1 MTTRLSKKGLP
12 IDSAISRVN
21 FLIPKSLLKGQLM
34 NIINDKFDHDMFSL
48 TPKYGFFAKSLTI
61 NDELPFQIVNG
72 NVVIKPGISRFHKT
86 GVEFEDGTYED
97 IDCVIMGTGYLA
109 EIPVDESVTDVSQ
122 NRIHL
127 YRNMFPPQLE
137 HPTLAMIG
145 LTSQAGSLNSICE
158 LQCRWVTRLIKG
170 ICKLPS
176 RKDMEI
182 HIQKY
187 KADLEEKGAFSA
199 DRGSYLVDSIPYMD
213 EIAKDIGCYPY
224 FWQQFLGGDPKL
236 AMKCMFGPF
245 HPYQYRLVGPG
256 KWDGAREA
264 IMTAMDRVKGAYR
277 TDQVKSKKQQAST
290 CWGTIMKTLAFA
302 VVFTAVVYYYIG

>member
-1 MTTRLSKKGLP
+1 MTTRLSKRGLP
-12 IDSAISRVN
+12 VDTVLSRFN
-21 FLIPKSLLKGQLM
+21 FLIPRSLFKWQVQKIF
-34 NIINDKFDHDMFSL
+34 NNKFDHDIFSL
-48 TPKYGFFAKSLTI
+48 KPKNGLLERAISI
-61 NDELPFQIVNG
+61 NDELPFQIVSG

-145 LTSQAGSLNSICE
+145 LTSQAGSSNSICE
-158 LQCRWVTRLIKG
+158 IQCRWVTLLIKG

-176 RKDMEI
+176 REDMEI
-182 HIQKY
+182 YIQKH
-187 KADLEEKGAFSA
+187 KADLEEKGVFSA
-199 DRGSYLVDSIPYMD
+199 DRGSLLVDSIPYMD

-224 FWQQFLGGDPKL
+224 FWQLLLSDPKL
-236 AMKCMFGPF
+236 AMKCMFGSF

-256 KWDGAREA
+256 KWGGAREA

-277 TDQVKSKKQQAST
+277 TDQVRPKKRETSNF
-290 CWGTIMKTLAFA
+290 GIIMKTSVIA
-302 VVFTAVVYYYIG
+302 VLFTAIAHRYIF